1 MLKYLINLIFP
12 RLCVCCDRV
21 LVTQERIV
29 CIPCVADLSMS
40 NMHSTRSVRLKSI
53 FYGKIEFK
61 EAVALFYYHKTG
73 KVSTL
78 IHHLKYKNR
87 HEIGA
92 YLGDWFG
99 SELQGLNQF
108 KNVDL
113 VIPVPLHKK
122 KLKARGY
129 NQVSLFGKRIAHY
142 LNAGYTESVLFR
154 ESYTSSQ
161 TSKNRWHRWTNVTTR
176 FRLSDD
182 LELEDKHIVLVDDV
196 ITTGATLTACAT
208 ELLKIPGVVLSVVVM
223 AYTE

>member
-29 CIPCVADLSMS
+29 CVSCVADLSMA
-40 NMHSTRSVRLKSI
+40 NMHITRSLQLKGM
-53 FYGKIEFK
+53 FYGKIDFK

-87 HEIGA
+87 PEIGT
-92 YLGDWFG
+92 YLGGWFG
-99 SELQGLNQF
+99 SELQGLHQF
-108 KNVDL
+108 KDVDV
-113 VIPVPLHKK
+113 VIPVPLHRK

-129 NQVSLFGKRIAHY
+129 NQVTLFGKSIAHF
-142 LNAGYTESVLFR
+142 LNAKYEESVLFR
-154 ESYTSSQ
+154 ESDTSSQ

-176 FRLSDD
+176 FWLNDD
-182 LELEDKHIVLVDDV
+182 HGLKNKHIVIVDDV
-196 ITTGATLTACAT
+196 ITTGATITACAT

>member
-12 RLCVCCDRV
+12 RLCVCCDRL
-21 LVTQERIV
+21 LVTQEQIV
-29 CIPCVADLSMS
+29 CASCIADLSMA
-40 NMHSTRSVRLKSI
+40 NMHKTRSVQLKTL
-53 FYGKIEFK
+53 FYGKIHFK
-61 EAVALFYYHKTG
+61 EAVALFYYHKRG

-87 HEIGA
+87 PEIGA
-92 YLGDWFG
+92 YLGRWFG
-99 SELQGLNQF
+99 SELQEFIPF
-108 KNVDL
+108 KDVDI

-122 KLKARGY
+122 KLRARGY
-129 NQVSLFGKRIAHY
+129 NQVSLFGKNIAHY
-142 LNAGYTESVLFR
+142 LNAQYIESILFR

-161 TSKNRWHRWTNVTTR
+161 TAKNRWHRWTNVSTR
-176 FRLSDD
+176 FCLNENHG
-182 LELEDKHIVLVDDV
+182 LENKHIVIVDDV